1 MDENQPLK
9 RKKAA
14 SSLDCCWYLPGT
26 NDPLSRGLVT
36 TWRTFCLL
44 WQEED
49 TGVETMHL
57 ISDVLEDTWWRR
69 HLSTIQEVKL
79 ESSGISRTAGEARG
93 RLHGPHTHQINIW
106 GVEHD
111 SRSSRWK
118 GHRHKQEQILYTTPG
133 ECEYHREY
141 RTGWQSKGWQGNRCF
156 GWLGR
161 GSLKSQHLN
170 NMEGPR
176 RQPHRAF

>member
-14 SSLDCCWYLPGT
+14 SSLDCCWYLPGP
-26 NDPLSRGLVT
+26 NDPLSLGPSDNLENFLSLVT
-36 TWRTFCLL
+36 GGRHRSRDHAPHFWCAGR
-44 WQEED
+44 
-49 TGVETMHL
+49 
-57 ISDVLEDTWWRR
+57 TWWRR
-69 HLSTIQEVKL
+69 FLSTVQEVKL

-111 SRSSRWK
+111 SRISRWT

-141 RTGWQSKGWQGNRCF
+141 RTGWQSKKWQRNGCF